1 MRCGSGLLACLSTD
15 PCIYASP
22 NCIRKVFALVERRR
36 FRILPV
42 EPGVGAGLSRFGSS
56 VSLSKPTIFMVI
68 SARGRFREKH
78 WQLLHVME
86 HSHQN

>member
-22 NCIRKVFALVERRR
+22 KCRKVFALVGRGR